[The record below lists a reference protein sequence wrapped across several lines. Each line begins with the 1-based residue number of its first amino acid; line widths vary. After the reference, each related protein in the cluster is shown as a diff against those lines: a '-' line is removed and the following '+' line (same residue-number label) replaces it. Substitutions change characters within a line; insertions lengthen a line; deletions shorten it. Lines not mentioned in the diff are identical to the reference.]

1 LNTKTQSVIDEF
13 PIFTA
18 GTYKDDNVQFAVYI
32 PGLTPAVIIGIGD
45 QVVYY
50 GMNDCYKING
60 VTLDGKKQGSF
71 VLPDRGKK
79 KVPDQAIVDYFGRK
93 GVRIP
98 EQIMKKLLKQLPGE
112 TTYFSQIEIHNG
124 LLYVYVSDMERRN
137 SQQIDIFS
145 LDGKYLYRS
154 FIRVPEALLISINPF
169 IIKDYI
175 YLVLEDND
183 GELMI
188 RRYKTTLPSAR

>member
-1 LNTKTQSVIDEF
+1 MEIDEGE
-13 PIFTA
+13 PERYTKI
-18 GTYKDDNVQFAVYI
+18 
-32 PGLTPAVIIGIGD
+32 
-45 QVVYY
+45 VVH
-50 GMNDCYKING
+50 G
-60 VTLDGKKQGSF
+60 
-71 VLPDRGKK
+71 LPDD
-79 KVPDQAIVDYFGRK
+79 VPPNLA
-93 GVRIP
+93 GVKEGMVRDRETI
-98 EQIMKKLLKQLPGE
+98 EDRTGYVLSIMKKLLKGLPGE

-175 YLVLEDND
+175 D
-183 GELMI
+183 
-188 RRYKTTLPSAR
+188 RRFMKKFQ